1 MSMNKRVKGSL
12 VLTLGLVVGGLYA
25 STNNIYAAEKEVVK
39 VDKLNVRKGPST
51 DNEKIGSLD
60 RGMVVEILES
70 NNGWNKVKLAN
81 GEEGWVSA
89 DYTTKEKGSV
99 TADILNVRKGPSIE
113 NDKIGSLENGKTIEI
128 LEENN
133 NWYKVQLDDN
143 TTGWVSGD
151 YVLKESQS
159 KAQNNK
165 SQDDQAD
172 STKQEVKPVV
182 EAAVVPTQEN
192 KEQQKEQQTESV
204 VANAE
209 TNQNSANNNQN
220 NVVEEKTQ
228 PVKSE
233 EKTNNNV
240 VDKNEV
246 ENNTKEESTSN
257 NKTGRL
263 MTVNASAYS
272 GHSVTSTG
280 TTPKWGTIAV
290 DPSVIPY
297 GTRVYIPKLDMVF
310 TAEDC
315 GGAIKGN
322 KIDIFMNNEADCNN
336 FGRQNIEI
344 QILG

>member
-12 VLTLGLVVGGLYA
+12 VLTVGLVVGGLYA
-25 STNNIYAAEKEVVK
+25 STNNVYAAEKEVVK

-60 RGMVVEILES
+60 KGMVVEILES

-99 TADILNVRKGPSIE
+99 TADILNVRKGPSID
-113 NDKIGSLENGKTIEI
+113 NDKIGSLENGKSIEI

-151 YVLKESQS
+151 YVLTESQS

-172 STKQEVKPVV
+172 LTNKEVKPV
-182 EAAVVPTQEN
+182 EEAVVTTQEN
-192 KEQQKEQQTESV
+192 KEQKTESV
-204 VANAE
+204 VSNAE
-209 TNQNSANNNQN
+209 TSQNSTNNNQN

-272 GHSVTSTG
+272 GHSTTATG

-297 GTRVYIPKLDMVF
+297 GTRVYIPKFDMVF

-336 FGRQNIEI
+336 FGRQNIEM

>member
-172 STKQEVKPVV
+172 STKQEAKPVV

-192 KEQQKEQQTESV
+192 KEQQTESV

-209 TNQNSANNNQN
+209 TNQNSASNNQN
-220 NVVEEKTQ
+220 NVV
-228 PVKSE
+228 E